1 MAGRIEAEVEKIV
14 EELLENTAL
23 ELVAVDYV
31 KERDWY
37 LRVFIDKEG
46 GVDLDD
52 CQDLSR
58 KLEELLDAQD
68 LIKTSYILEV
78 SSPGLDREL
87 KKPRDFQREMGK
99 DIDVSLFAPLDGKKV
114 VTGPLSAYDGET
126 INVGNMAIPMDKVA
140 KVNLHK
146 IGRAHV

>member
-58 KLEELLDAQD
+58 NLEELLDAQD

-126 INVGNMAIPMDKVA
+126 INVGDMAIPMDKVA
-140 KVNLHK
+140 KVNLH
-146 IGRAHV
+146 IDF

>member
-58 KLEELLDAQD
+58 KLEELFDAQD

-126 INVGNMAIPMDKVA
+126 INVGDMAIPMDKVA
-140 KVNLHK
+140 KVNLH
-146 IGRAHV
+146 IDF

>member
-1 MAGRIEAEVEKIV
+1 MAGRIEAEVENIV

-58 KLEELLDAQD
+58 KLEELLDVQD
-68 LIKTSYILEV
+68 IIKTSYILEV

-126 INVGNMAIPMDKVA
+126 INVGDMAIPMDKVA
-140 KVNLHK
+140 KVNLH
-146 IGRAHV
+146 IDF

>member
-68 LIKTSYILEV
+68 IIKTSYILEV

-114 VTGPLSAYDGET
+114 ITGPLSAYDGET
-126 INVGNMAIPMDKVA
+126 INVGDMAIPMDKVA
-140 KVNLHK
+140 KVNLH
-146 IGRAHV
+146 IDF

>member
-99 DIDVSLFAPLDGKKV
+99 DIDVNLFAPLDGKKV

-126 INVGNMAIPMDKVA
+126 INVGDMAIPMDKVA
-140 KVNLHK
+140 KVNLH
-146 IGRAHV
+146 IDF

>member
-31 KERDWY
+31 KEHDWY

-68 LIKTSYILEV
+68 IIKTSYILEV

-126 INVGNMAIPMDKVA
+126 INVGDMAIPMDKVA
-140 KVNLHK
+140 KVNLH
-146 IGRAHV
+146 IDF

>member
-58 KLEELLDAQD
+58 KLEDLLDAQD

-126 INVGNMAIPMDKVA
+126 INVGDMAIPMDKVA
-140 KVNLHK
+140 KVNLH
-146 IGRAHV
+146 IDF

>member
-68 LIKTSYILEV
+68 IIKTSYILEV

-99 DIDVSLFAPLDGKKV
+99 DIDVSLFAALDGKKV

-126 INVGNMAIPMDKVA
+126 INVGDMAIPMDKVA
-140 KVNLHK
+140 KVNLH
-146 IGRAHV
+146 IDF

>member
-14 EELLENTAL
+14 EGLLENTAL

-126 INVGNMAIPMDKVA
+126 INVGDMAIPMDKVA
-140 KVNLHK
+140 KVNLH
-146 IGRAHV
+146 IDF

>member
-68 LIKTSYILEV
+68 IIKTSYILEV

-99 DIDVSLFAPLDGKKV
+99 DIDVSLFAPLDDKKV

-126 INVGNMAIPMDKVA
+126 INVGDMAIPMDKVA
-140 KVNLHK
+140 KVNLH
-146 IGRAHV
+146 IDF